1 MDKEPQPKKEFLKVE
16 RLVSRSSI
24 VVVSKEQVS
33 ADLAGES
40 VVLHLKNGVYYGLD
54 AVGTRIWA
62 LIQGP
67 RPVSEIRDALLKE
80 YEVEPDCCERDVLAL
95 LQELAAE
102 GLIEVKDETNP

>member
-1 MDKEPQPKKEFLKVE
+1 MDKVPHPKKEFLKVE
-16 RLVSRSSI
+16 RMVSGSSI

-62 LIQGP
+62 LINTPWSWQT
-67 RPVSEIRDALLKE
+67 RRRRRFHLS
-80 YEVEPDCCERDVLAL
+80 LAIPSVI
-95 LQELAAE
+95 
-102 GLIEVKDETNP
+102 GD